1 LKKIFQIFL
10 DIRLAALAV
19 CHMFDQLGFK
29 TVRTGK
35 ISELIAQQIK
45 EAILAGLLKPGQRLP
60 SERELGQQFEA
71 GRNSVREALKMLE
84 VSGLCTISHGS
95 GVFVADATSRSV
107 TDSFTSM
114 LRLQKMSL
122 NDLTQARI
130 VFEPG
135 VARLACER
143 MTDEYVQKLKANIS
157 QAKAL
162 MKKGQRVVS
171 ENIAFHALVAEA
183 TQNIAIILTMKSLFR
198 VVRKAS
204 LEITSKSPGAFG
216 GSPRALTCHARILRA
231 FQDKDSQRAYDLML
245 EHVLEVQDALL
256 RTLRQQDLD
265 EGEVRRT
272 IGVVRDI

>member
-1 LKKIFQIFL
+1 MSYQF
-10 DIRLAALAV
+10 R
-19 CHMFDQLGFK
+19 FK

-35 ISELIAQQIK
+35 VSEVISQQIK
-45 EAILAGLLKPGQRLP
+45 EAILAGLLKPGQQLP
-60 SERELGQQFEA
+60 SERELGEQFEA
-71 GRNSVREALKMLE
+71 SRNSVREALKILE
-84 VSGLCTISHGS
+84 VSGLLKINHGS

-114 LRLQKMSL
+114 LKMQKMSM

-143 MTDEYVQKLKANIS
+143 MTDEYVRKLKANIS
-157 QAKAL
+157 QVKAL
-162 MKKGQRVVS
+162 IKKGQSTTS

-183 TQNIAIILTMKSLFR
+183 TQNIAVILTMKSLYR

-216 GSPRALTCHARILRA
+216 GSTRALTCHAKIVQA
-231 FQDKDSQRAYDLML
+231 FQDKDAQRAYDLML

-256 RTLRQQDLD
+256 KTLRQQDLD
-265 EGEVRRT
+265 EGEVRMT
-272 IGVVRDI
+272 VGVVRDI